1 MPIRFRLK
9 VLLAE
14 RNMTQKQLAEM
25 TGIRPPTI
33 SAIAT
38 NTVKHIPVNVIER
51 ICEALNCQPGD
62 LMEYA
67 TASPEATE

>member
-9 VLLAE
+9 VLLAMN
-14 RNMTQKQLAEM
+14 NMTQKQLAEI

-33 SAIAT
+33 SAICT
-38 NTVKHIPVNVIER
+38 NTAKQVPVTVIER

-62 LMEYA
+62 IMEYI
-67 TASPEATE
+67 PDEDE